1 MKAISVLILSVFA
14 FGAAYAASDTYI
26 ISQRA
31 SLTIMP
37 VYQRWSMKAGTAF
50 SEASVALSVYYPL
63 ARDFSVSVRGAQSNT
78 GGDVTKIS
86 SLTDTQFSLQ
96 YHVES
101 ADLLLSCGV
110 NFPSGK
116 KELTPDEFTTS
127 VLLSNEIFNLQ
138 VPSYGQGL
146 NVNPGFT
153 WALPINDDLVIGF
166 GATYQYK
173 GKFKPLEGLGDY
185 DPGDE
190 ILIVGGLDVRLSEV
204 AVVSGDVIFTTY
216 GKDKLG
222 GGDVFAAGSKWVAN
236 AQFRQYFN
244 QNELWLLA
252 RYRTRGKNEVAVAGS
267 LVPEA
272 NKVSPNQFELLGHY
286 RVRFNERFSAAF
298 LAEGRFYETTSAPV
312 SGITLFGMGIA
323 PEILLSPT
331 VSIPARIK
339 FQFGSLKDGDTLSGF
354 EVGIGIGVT
363 F

>member
-1 MKAISVLILSVFA
+1 MKAIYVLILSIVLISTESV
-14 FGAAYAASDTYI
+14 ASDTYI

-37 VYQRWSMKAGTAF
+37 VYERWSMKAGTAF

-63 ARDFSVSVRGAQSNT
+63 AQDFSVSVRGAQANT

-86 SLTDTQFSLQ
+86 SLTDTQLSLQ

-116 KELTPDEFTTS
+116 KELTADEFTTS
-127 VLLSNEIFNLQ
+127 ALLSNEIFNLQ
-138 VPSYGQGL
+138 FPSYGQGL

-153 WALPINDDLVIGF
+153 WALPINEDLVAGI

-173 GKFKPLEGLGDY
+173 GKFRPLAGVDDY

-190 ILIVGGLDVRLSEV
+190 VLIVGGLDVRLSEV

-216 GKDKLG
+216 AKDKLG
-222 GGDVFAAGSKWVAN
+222 GEDVFAAGSKWVAN
-236 AQFRQYFN
+236 AQFRQYFD
-244 QNELWLLA
+244 QDELWLLA

-272 NKVSPNQFELLGHY
+272 NKVSPNQFEVLGRY
-286 RVRFNERFSAAF
+286 RVRLSERLFAAF

-312 SGITLFGMGIA
+312 SGINLFGLGVA
-323 PEILLSPT
+323 PEILISPT

-339 FQFGSLKDGDTLSGF
+339 FQFGSMKDGDTLSGF
-354 EVGIGIGVT
+354 EVGVGMGVT